1 MPSSTVE
8 NYLKQILV
16 ESTQAGSSEVA
27 MGRVAECLQV
37 TPGTATTMIKSL
49 QKKGWVNTVHA
60 R

>member
-16 ESTQAGSSEVA
+16 ESTQTGSSEVA

-49 QKKGWVNTVHA
+49 QKKAG
-60 R
+60 